1 MGHEDGMVTGF
12 RLGGYRPGTCLDPHR
27 FTQWQAHRAGDVSA
41 ITSTPWGELW
51 TASSRGI
58 LRIWGSA
65 DQDGEALAV
74 NILQLLQGCVRLQ
87 ISVAIFLSAC
97 KKCHMISS
105 THLPDLLRMLVLGI
119 HLPGAMGWPH

>member
-65 DQDGEALAV
+65 DQDGESLAGNALQV
-74 NILQLLQGCVRLQ
+74 LHRCVRLQ
-87 ISVAIFLSAC
+87 MLLDRLLWVANCWL
-97 KKCHMISS
+97 KHGL
-105 THLPDLLRMLVLGI
+105 TQGHT
-119 HLPGAMGWPH
+119 